1 MLGALVWFGVA
12 IVPCHAA
19 ADPATE
25 HPHEMPADPGGCDHC
40 PPAPATTSDPCDAL
54 AVGDCRDAGPPVV
67 EPRADDPQPAV
78 GPPRAEPIASR
89 SRLLRVHPVAHAR
102 DGPLPG
108 ASLQQRY
115 CRYLI

>member
-25 HPHEMPADPGGCDHC
+25 HPHEMPADPGDCDHC
-40 PPAPATTSDPCDAL
+40 PPAPTTTPDHCDAL
-54 AVGDCRDAGPPVV
+54 AAGDCRDAGPPAV
-67 EPRADDPQPAV
+67 ESRVDDPQPAL

-89 SRLLRVHPVAHAR
+89 SRPLLVPPVAHAR

-108 ASLQQRY
+108 TSLQQRF